1 MHISAAEAHHQ
12 QVLEIARG
20 EAAQRQLAE
29 ERARNREHQV
39 EHLQIRMRKLNEDNE
54 KALAFYKEQASEL
67 SREQKQKFIND
78 MNEDHQMELEAL
90 RKEMQQAQ
98 EEKDQAE
105 TLEEKMSFQLH
116 DAKRALNKVEEKL
129 LKQECLMPKLVEI
142 NTASGPL
149 SKPAPDQPRHYIRE
163 FGVLQPHEAYEL
175 GIDPLQC
182 FEWLQWTAYDEA
194 DSRSILVQNALNP
207 EEGKYPGFRRES
219 WTEKVRTH
227 DRSAEHGFR
236 YIQVTQEPT
245 LYKEVKQLVAK
256 LRLGKAK
263 IEKIMEKLLSVLNE
277 YAEHPGTG
285 YSVSKR
291 LWHREKNRELNWEE
305 KMDLFFE
312 IGCPH

>member
-1 MHISAAEAHHQ
+1 MAEAQAQITREREATNRKWDQHVKDSQMHISAAEAHHQ

-105 TLEEKMSFQLH
+105 TLGEKMSFQLH

-142 NTASGPL
+142 NTCLLYTSP
-149 SKPAPDQPRHYIRE
+149 SPR
-163 FGVLQPHEAYEL
+163 
-175 GIDPLQC
+175 
-182 FEWLQWTAYDEA
+182 
-194 DSRSILVQNALNP
+194 DS
-207 EEGKYPGFRRES
+207 
-219 WTEKVRTH
+219 
-227 DRSAEHGFR
+227 
-236 YIQVTQEPT
+236 
-245 LYKEVKQLVAK
+245 
-256 LRLGKAK
+256 
-263 IEKIMEKLLSVLNE
+263 
-277 YAEHPGTG
+277 
-285 YSVSKR
+285 
-291 LWHREKNRELNWEE
+291 
-305 KMDLFFE
+305 
-312 IGCPH
+312 